1 MTDTQ
6 KTFAWTFAQGVVGS
20 LVRTAVTFTTGYIAL
35 KWPAFDAL
43 LSPVTDD
50 PATIATVVLCV
61 TAFIMAIISTLW
73 KLAHT
78 NKVVAAA
85 LDAAAASVKE
95 KP

>member
-1 MTDTQ
+1 MIDVS

-20 LVRTAVTFTTGYIAL
+20 LVRSAITVATGYIAL
-35 KWPAFDAL
+35 RFPAFDAL
-43 LSPVTDD
+43 LSSVTDD
-50 PATIATVVLCV
+50 PLTIATVVTCI
-61 TAFIMAIISTLW
+61 TAFIMAIVSTLW

-78 NKVVAAA
+78 NKAVAAA